1 VRLFVAAYPPPR
13 VRDDLDALVRRLAVG
28 QPRERGHSVRL
39 APAEQWH
46 VTFAFLGEVPDASLD
61 KARSALDRA
70 VVRWR
75 YAAIKEAGAKEA
87 GAKEA
92 GAKEA
97 GAKEAGAKEAGAGKA
112 AAEETAAPVVRIAGG
127 GTFGRDRFTTLW
139 AGLHG
144 DVDALSGVAA
154 ALRRELRAARL
165 PRDDKRFRPHVT
177 IARPGDRLSAEELAA
192 DLSALRAYEGPV
204 WTVDSMWLVRSHL
217 GPRPTY
223 NLMHET
229 ALVL

>member
-1 VRLFVAAYPPPR
+1 VRLFVAAYPPPQ

-46 VTFAFLGEVPDASLD
+46 VTLAFLGEVPDASLD

-70 VVRWR
+70 VIRWR
-75 YAAIKEAGAKEA
+75 YAAIKEAVAKEA
-87 GAKEA
+87 VAKEA
-92 GAKEA
+92 VAKEA
-97 GAKEAGAKEAGAGKA
+97 VAKEATAGKAA

-139 AGLHG
+139 AGLRG
-144 DVDALSGVAA
+144 EVDALSGVAA

-165 PRDDKRFRPHVT
+165 PHDDKRFRPHVT

-204 WTVDSMWLVRSHL
+204 WSVDSMWLVRSHL